1 MHSRDEYRDF
11 RGSSDRNDAHENT
24 LVPNVHSDARAV
36 IMELEFYLNIY
47 VKRCAVHHRIAWECI
62 DIAAQI
68 RLKIRDRI

>member
-1 MHSRDEYRDF
+1 MLDERVVRNLILKRAMHSRDEYRDF

-47 VKRCAVHHRIAWECI
+47 VKRCAVHHRIA
-62 DIAAQI
+62 
-68 RLKIRDRI
+68 